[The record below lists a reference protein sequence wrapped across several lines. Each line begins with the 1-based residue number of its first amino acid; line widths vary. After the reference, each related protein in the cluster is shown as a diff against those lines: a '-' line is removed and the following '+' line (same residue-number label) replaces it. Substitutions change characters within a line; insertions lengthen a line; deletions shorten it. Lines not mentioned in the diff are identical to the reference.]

1 MKFRLRTIVMPL
13 IAINIVVFI
22 LQRVLGRAFTNSF
35 ILISSDVFS
44 RPWILLT
51 SMFLHANV
59 NHIFL
64 NMYGLLLFG
73 GLLEQRI
80 GVKRFLG
87 VYLASGFVA
96 ALLSTL
102 VYDAALG
109 ASAAVMGVIGVLII
123 LMPDLKLLLFF
134 LIPMPL
140 RVAGIVFAA
149 IDLMYILTNS
159 TIGGFAHLVGM
170 GIGLAYG
177 LYLKRQKRD
186 FDKKFSTKKHL
197 DGFDA
202 DEYLRSGRI

>member
-1 MKFRLRTIVMPL
+1 MPL